1 MSLGVLGAS
10 LQVGSGVWGAAL
22 LSGERMVDSC
32 GQEELGVAE
41 DEVEEPLA
49 IGGASSCAET
59 RECVWL
65 GWLSRHGGV
74 VCDLNHLVERIRL
87 FCYFLRSFGRLL
99 FPDPIGFFHGTL

>member
-1 MSLGVLGAS
+1 MI
-10 LQVGSGVWGAAL
+10 
-22 LSGERMVDSC
+22 DSC